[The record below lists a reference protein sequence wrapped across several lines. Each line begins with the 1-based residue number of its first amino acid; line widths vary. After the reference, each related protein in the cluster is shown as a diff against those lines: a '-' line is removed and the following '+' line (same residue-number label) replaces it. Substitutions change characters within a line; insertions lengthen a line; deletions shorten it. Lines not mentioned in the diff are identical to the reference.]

1 MRGLASPPGIMAA
14 DGGRSRVGLA
24 STSQHL
30 SHRNHTKDGGPRM
43 KFGLAFANTGP
54 FTGPEGAAA
63 MAQAAED
70 AGFSTLWT
78 VEHVVVPHGYAST
91 YPYAPDGRM
100 PGGEEL
106 DIPDPLIWLAWVA
119 ARTQSIRLAT
129 GILILPQ
136 RNPVITAKE
145 VATLDTLSGG
155 RAVLGIGV
163 GWLEEEFRVLGV
175 PFEGRGRR
183 TDEYVAAM
191 RTLWTDDLPT
201 HEGEYVSFREAIC
214 LPRPV
219 QHTVPI
225 VVGGHSPAAARRAGR
240 LGDGFFP
247 AKGDLPALL
256 SEMRAAAEQAGRD
269 PSAIE
274 VTWGGSRVVREAG
287 DEALDEVGRLQEQG
301 VSQVVLPPLAFEIDG
316 LREKLARFGDEVIAR
331 AG

>member
-1 MRGLASPPGIMAA
+1 
-14 DGGRSRVGLA
+14 
-24 STSQHL
+24 
-30 SHRNHTKDGGPRM
+30 
-43 KFGLAFANTGP
+43 
-54 FTGPEGAAA
+54 
-63 MAQAAED
+63 
-70 AGFSTLWT
+70 
-78 VEHVVVPHGYAST
+78 
-91 YPYAPDGRM
+91 M
-100 PGGEEL
+100 PGGEEF

-119 ARTQSIRLAT
+119 ARTRSIRLAT

-155 RAVLGIGV
+155 RVVLGIGV

-175 PFEGRGRR
+175 PFEDRGRR

-219 QHTVPI
+219 QPTVPI
-225 VVGGHSPAAARRAGR
+225 VVGGHSRAAARRAGR

-274 VTWGGSRVVREAG
+274 VTWGGSRVVGGG
-287 DEALDEVGRLQEQG
+287 DEALDEVGRLREQG
-301 VSQVVLPPLAFEIDG
+301 VSQVVLPPLAYDLDG
-316 LREKLARFGDEVIAR
+316 LRDKLARFGDEVIAK

>member
-1 MRGLASPPGIMAA
+1 
-14 DGGRSRVGLA
+14 
-24 STSQHL
+24 
-30 SHRNHTKDGGPRM
+30 
-43 KFGLAFANTGP
+43 
-54 FTGPEGAAA
+54 
-63 MAQAAED
+63 
-70 AGFSTLWT
+70 
-78 VEHVVVPHGYAST
+78 
-91 YPYAPDGRM
+91 
-100 PGGEEL
+100 
-106 DIPDPLIWLAWVA
+106 
-119 ARTQSIRLAT
+119 
-129 GILILPQ
+129 
-136 RNPVITAKE
+136 
-145 VATLDTLSGG
+145 
-155 RAVLGIGV
+155 
-163 GWLEEEFRVLGV
+163 VLGV

-201 HEGEYVSFREAIC
+201 HEGQYVSFREAIC

-219 QHTVPI
+219 QPTVPI

-274 VTWGGSRVVREAG
+274 VTWGGSGVVRGAG

-301 VSQVVLPPLAFEIDG
+301 VSQVVLPPLAYDADG
-316 LREKLARFGDEVIAR
+316 LREKLSRFGDEVIAK

>member
-1 MRGLASPPGIMAA
+1 MGDDRGWGSPARANTCPTATT
-14 DGGRSRVGLA
+14 RR
-24 STSQHL
+24 
-30 SHRNHTKDGGPRM
+30 RGPRM

-63 MAQAAED
+63 MAEAAED

-91 YPYAPDGRM
+91 YPYARDGRM
-100 PGGEEL
+100 PGGEQF

-119 ARTQSIRLAT
+119 ARTRSIRLAT
-129 GILILPQ
+129 G
-136 RNPVITAKE
+136 V
-145 VATLDTLSGG
+145 
-155 RAVLGIGV
+155 
-163 GWLEEEFRVLGV
+163 
-175 PFEGRGRR
+175 
-183 TDEYVAAM
+183 
-191 RTLWTDDLPT
+191 LPT

-219 QHTVPI
+219 QPTVPI
-225 VVGGHSPAAARRAGR
+225 VVGGHSRAAARRAGR

-274 VTWGGSRVVREAG
+274 VTWGGSRVVGGG
-287 DEALDEVGRLQEQG
+287 DEALDEVGRLREQG
-301 VSQVVLPPLAFEIDG
+301 VSQVVLPPLAYDLDG
-316 LREKLARFGDEVIAR
+316 LRDKLARFGDEVIA
-331 AG
+331 

>member
-1 MRGLASPPGIMAA
+1 
-14 DGGRSRVGLA
+14 
-24 STSQHL
+24 
-30 SHRNHTKDGGPRM
+30 M

-54 FTGPEGAAA
+54 FAAPEGAAA
-63 MAQAAED
+63 MAEAAED

-91 YPYAPDGRM
+91 YPYARDGRM
-100 PGGEEL
+100 PGGEEF

-119 ARTQSIRLAT
+119 ARTRSIRLAT

-145 VATLDTLSGG
+145 VATLDKLSGG
-155 RAVLGIGV
+155 RVVLGIGV

-201 HEGEYVSFREAIC
+201 HEGQYVSFREAIC

-219 QHTVPI
+219 QPTVPI

-274 VTWGGSRVVREAG
+274 VTWGGSGVVRGAG

-301 VSQVVLPPLAFEIDG
+301 VSQVVLPPLAYDADG
-316 LREKLARFGDEVIAR
+316 LREKLSRFGDEVIAK